1 VRSMAQEAAFGD
13 PRFSPLTAAE
23 YPEIHLEISVL
34 GPMKK
39 ITDIN
44 EIKIGKHGI
53 YLRKGYNS
61 GTLLPQVASERGWS
75 ITDFLG
81 YCARDKAG
89 IGWDGWKDKDTE
101 IFIYEAYV
109 FGE

>member
-1 VRSMAQEAAFGD
+1 MAVESAFTD
-13 PRFSPLTAAE
+13 PRFPALTAGE
-23 YPEIHLEISVL
+23 YTDIHLEISVL

-44 EIKIGKHGI
+44 EIIIGKHGI
-53 YLRKGYNS
+53 YIKKGLRS

-75 ITDFLG
+75 VTEFLG

-101 IFIYEAYV
+101 IFVYEAYV